1 MPDTNPWPLN
11 PAHRK
16 VIFVLSKD
24 DIISLEHN
32 EAGNKLLMNEEVYIM
47 PSHSSDPSTAAKNI
61 IAQGLVTAGTVL
73 IQDPFDKNRYHRES
87 ESINKIA
94 QRKWLH
100 FSTLCGHLGARRIEI
115 KSIRVQDKNGD
126 FEFKLEGG
134 VPFLVEAHANIQK
147 ESTYTFIESMFL
159 DVGFEGGN
167 PDIDAANKFFK
178 NKGLTQENFIET
190 LLNQSQLSNNKQK
203 EFTFKLDL
211 TNEVHQKFKILAG
224 IGINKIKSLK
234 IPISLEGRYTKN
246 TYNKTKYT
254 LSISV
259 KF

>member
-24 DIISLEHN
+24 DIIALESN
-32 EAGNKLLMNEEVYIM
+32 AAGNKLLMNEEVYIM
-47 PSHSSDPSTAAKNI
+47 PSHSSDPSPEEKNI

-73 IQDPFDKNRYHRES
+73 IQDPFDKNKYHLES
-87 ESINKIA
+87 ESIKQIA
-94 QRKWLH
+94 QRKWLK
-100 FSTLCGHLGARRIEI
+100 FSTLCGHLGARKIEI
-115 KSIRVQDKNGD
+115 KSIRVQDENGD
-126 FEFKLEGG
+126 FEFDLEGG
-134 VPFLVEAHANIQK
+134 VPILVKGQLNTQKKSHYSFL
-147 ESTYTFIESMFL
+147 ESMFL
-159 DVGFEGGN
+159 KVGFEGGN
-167 PDIDAANKFFK
+167 PDIDAANKFIK
-178 NKGLTQENFIET
+178 NNGLTQENFIDA

-203 EFTFKLDL
+203 EFTLKLDL

-224 IGINKIKSLK
+224 ISIRNLRV
-234 IPISLEGRYTKN
+234 PISLEGRYTKN
-246 TYNKTKYT
+246 TYKKTKYT